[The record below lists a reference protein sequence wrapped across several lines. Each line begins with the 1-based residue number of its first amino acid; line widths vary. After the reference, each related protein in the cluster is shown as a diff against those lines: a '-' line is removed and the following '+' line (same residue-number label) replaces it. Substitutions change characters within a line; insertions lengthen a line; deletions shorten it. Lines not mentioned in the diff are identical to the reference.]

1 MYIAVQEDSVVSL
14 VSHSHSEDCVRTR
27 LRKVVR
33 SGRGRK
39 RLLVGVV
46 QGFLSVLFS
55 HGKSEAHSSF
65 RSAHKE

>member
-14 VSHSHSEDCVRTR
+14 VSNSHSEDCVRTR

-39 RLLVGVV
+39 RLLVDVV
-46 QGFLSVLFS
+46 QPW
-55 HGKSEAHSSF
+55 
-65 RSAHKE
+65 KERGAFELPIGS